1 MSEAISWGAFE
12 AIVWGLDRG
21 VVVVDRH
28 GLMLYMNEHAGHLFE
43 VAPREVLG
51 RPLSSI
57 RGELE
62 AMGWSNGAGELLL
75 LPTPEESEAGG
86 GEARVIGFNTRRVE
100 GGEGEGEITVSVFSD
115 ISAEITRRREDAH
128 RRRLADIGT
137 VAASMAHEIRNP
149 IFAITTLVSLLRG
162 EDEVETNPE
171 LSLLCEKI
179 RDEALR
185 VARLIDDLLGFS
197 RERELE
203 LRQTDLVALGREV
216 VEEVGMRFRQD
227 ASPPVAVR
235 LEVASRLGE
244 SLPWTCDRSA
254 MRQVLTNLTRNAVQ
268 AVLIREQRTQA
279 HGVTVRID
287 TWDDRWAEFV
297 ISDEGVGLSDHDRE
311 NMFQAFFTK
320 RPDGTGLGLAVVAR
334 LVEQHKGTVNVE
346 SVLGEGTQI
355 SVRLPPA

>member
-1 MSEAISWGAFE
+1 MSQAISWGAFE
-12 AIVWGLDRG
+12 AIVWGLDRA

-28 GLMLYMNEHAGHLFE
+28 GLVLYMNEHAGRLLG
-43 VAPREVLG
+43 VNPREIPG

-62 AMGWSNGAGELLL
+62 AMTWSSGVGELLL
-75 LPTPEESEAGG
+75 LPTPDQVGEREAQ
-86 GEARVIGFNTRRVE
+86 VIGFNTRVIE
-100 GGEGEGEITVSVFSD
+100 GGEGEGEVTVSVFSD
-115 ISAEITRRREDAH
+115 ISAEISKRREDAH

-162 EDEVETNPE
+162 EDEVEGNAD
-171 LSLLCEKI
+171 LSILCDKI

-203 LRQTDLVALGREV
+203 LHEQDLVWLCSEV
-216 VEEVGMRFRQD
+216 VEEVRLRSRKDPGHDVR
-227 ASPPVAVR
+227 VR
-235 LEVASRLGE
+235 LEVAPRLDGA
-244 SLPWTCDRSA
+244 LPWTFDRSA

-268 AVLIREQRTQA
+268 AVAMRETRDES
-279 HGVTVRID
+279 HDVTVRID
-287 TWDDRWAEFV
+287 TWDRWAEIV
-297 ISDEGVGLSDHDRE
+297 IADKGVGISEHDRE

-334 LVEQHKGTVNVE
+334 LVEQHKGTINVQ